1 MAKTEVQRVE
11 IKTRDN
17 QFENILVDEY
27 ELSPREAEAIV
38 ETARDVYELQYYDS
52 DQHNQN
58 GKIVKTVVSKSAK
71 HGPKLEDL
79 PKTQV
84 TLTKKISKED
94 KELYRQE
101 DKPTVRQSQILRMT
115 EEALERGGLLTQED
129 LADILEVSSRTIRRD
144 IKKLKEKDFE
154 VSTRGTY
161 QDIGPG
167 VSHKTKIIKLY
178 LEYNTYSDIQ
188 KKTRHSPTAIK
199 RYIQN
204 FGRVL
209 LSFKNDLSIK
219 ETSRVVGVS
228 GKLVKEYLELYM
240 EYNTEENQDR
250 IINIVNKAKDKTSAN
265 SGVKKGALKWV
276 PALLIIWIKR
286 PLNRL

>member
-11 IKTRDN
+11 VKTRDN

-38 ETARDVYELQYYDS
+38 ETARDVYDLQYYDP
-52 DQHNQN
+52 DQHAQK
-58 GKIVKTVVSKSAK
+58 GKIIKTVVSKDAK
-71 HGPKLEDL
+71 HGPKLEEL
-79 PKTQV
+79 SKTQV

-115 EEALERGGLLTQED
+115 EEAIEQEGLLTQED
-129 LADILEVSSRTIRRD
+129 LADILEVSARTIKRD
-144 IKKLKEKDFE
+144 IKELKEKGLE
-154 VSTRGTY
+154 VSTRGVY

-167 VSHKTKIIKLY
+167 LSHKTKIIKLY

-209 LSFKNDLSIK
+209 LCFKNDMSIK
-219 ETSRVVGVS
+219 ETARIVNISE
-228 GKLVKEYLELYM
+228 KLVKEYLELYM
-240 EYNTEENQDR
+240 KYNSKENQER
-250 IINIVNKAKDKTSAN
+250 ITDILNKAKSNTSVN
-265 SGVKKGALKWV
+265 SGAKKGA
-276 PALLIIWIKR
+276 IK
-286 PLNRL
+286 